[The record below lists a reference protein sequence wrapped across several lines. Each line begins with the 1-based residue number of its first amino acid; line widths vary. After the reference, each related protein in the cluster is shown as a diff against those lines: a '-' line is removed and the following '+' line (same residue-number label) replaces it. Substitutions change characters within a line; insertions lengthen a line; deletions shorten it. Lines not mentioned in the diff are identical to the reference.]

1 MFQKYLLLCL
11 AGSAGTLS
19 RFWVGGVFQRLAGE
33 GFPFGNFIVN
43 ITGCLLFGLV
53 YAIVENRSGLP
64 GDMRLYV
71 LTGFMG
77 AYTTFSSYMFESVA
91 LMQNGQ
97 WFAATGNIVGQT
109 VLGVAGIVAGLAL
122 GRLF

>member
-1 MFQKYLLLCL
+1 MLQKYLILCL

-19 RFWVGGVFQRLAGE
+19 RYWVGGFVQRMAGDS
-33 GFPFGNFIVN
+33 FPLGNFLVN
-43 ITGCLLFGLV
+43 LTGCLLFGLV
-53 YAIVENRSGLP
+53 YALVENRSGLP
-64 GDMRLYV
+64 GDMRLFL

-91 LMQNGQ
+91 LMQHGQ
-97 WFAATGNIVGQT
+97 WLAAGVNIAGQT
-109 VLGVAGIVAGLAL
+109 VLGVGCIIGGLAL

>member
-1 MFQKYLLLCL
+1 MLQKYLILCL

-19 RFWVGGVFQRLAGE
+19 RYWVGGFVQRMAGDS
-33 GFPFGNFIVN
+33 FPLGNFLVN
-43 ITGCLLFGLV
+43 LTGCLLFGLV
-53 YAIVENRSGLP
+53 YALVENRSGLP
-64 GDMRLYV
+64 GDMRLFL

-91 LMQNGQ
+91 LMQHGQ
-97 WFAATGNIVGQT
+97 WLAAGLNIAGQT
-109 VLGVAGIVAGLAL
+109 VLGVGCIIGGLAL

>member
-1 MFQKYLLLCL
+1 MFQKYLFLCL
-11 AGSAGTLS
+11 AGSAGTLA

-33 GFPFGNFIVN
+33 GFPFGNFVVN

-64 GDMRLYV
+64 GDMRLYA

-97 WFAATGNIVGQT
+97 WFAAASNITGQT
-109 VLGVAGIVAGLAL
+109 VLGVVSIVAGLAL